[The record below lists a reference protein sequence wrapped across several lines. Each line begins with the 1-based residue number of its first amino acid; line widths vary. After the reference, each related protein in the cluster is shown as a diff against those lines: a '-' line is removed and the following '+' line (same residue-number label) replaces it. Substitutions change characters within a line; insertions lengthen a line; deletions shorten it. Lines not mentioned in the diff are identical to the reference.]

1 MTIKKIIAT
10 MAFFLDE
17 FHHGAVNHLIH
28 FIGFTLLGYGLG
40 IRSLPIIIISPF
52 VMEAGHVYN
61 YIRGRH
67 RKHAIK
73 IIPLQIAAWL
83 VFLGL
88 GYLFA
93 KSVG

>member
-10 MAFFLDE
+10 TAFFLDE

-28 FIGFTLLGYGLG
+28 AIGFTLLGYGLG
-40 IRSLPIIIISPF
+40 TRNLLIIIASPF

-83 VFLGL
+83 VFVGA
-88 GYLFA
+88 GYLLA
-93 KSVG
+93 KAF